1 MPKVKSQSF
10 TSKAPD
16 DDNALAVVPGKA
28 PDAHLKAVIAGG
40 GETCSRLL
48 QTLSEGSLPKTRI
61 TCLAVWYPDPKPPDI
76 KMAKR
81 LGISVV
87 TSLDEL
93 LTVSNEADL
102 IIDLSGSKP
111 VREEIGKRCRPDL
124 SIMDQSTVTLIF
136 DLAEVETKKSQ
147 LERERQDLESRTK
160 KGTQL
165 ILDSLP
171 YRVMVVNLD
180 LTVDTVNETFL
191 REFGFRRQDV
201 LGENCYRVRYGR
213 EVPCEEVGDIC
224 FIKQRLEEIKEKG
237 FLSTYKERMDANGD
251 IRYDVITISPI
262 FDEKGEVTQILEA
275 SRDVTDRI
283 RLEKEAVRSNIF
295 FQNVIQSTVDGI
307 VVIDRKGNVL
317 IFNKG
322 MERLTG
328 YSANEMINTG
338 HLSSFYD
345 MDLARENMK
354 KMRSNE
360 YGPPGKL
367 NPTSMTIRN
376 KRGEKIPVTLSASI
390 ITIDDEEIG
399 SVGVFTDM
407 RDFLKMQ
414 KDLEEAHLQLVQSE
428 RIASVGRMAAGVAH
442 EINNPLSGIML
453 YAELLKE
460 SLKNNGRALKDV
472 QEIITQTQ
480 RCKKI
485 VSELL
490 EFSRQSVGK
499 VSSFSVEEL
508 IDKSLGLLVNQA
520 LFHDI
525 NVTRDI
531 ERDIPAMVGDIGQLQ
546 QVFINLF
553 INAADAMD
561 GKGRLEITAR
571 YQKDQDRAI
580 ITVSDSGPGIP
591 EEFRDKVFDMFF
603 TTKQVGKGTGLGLS
617 ISQNIVKLHGGSI
630 NIECPPEGGTTF
642 TVDLPLHFVEQP
654 SEEPLFIGLDEK

>member
-1 MPKVKSQSF
+1 MLQ
-10 TSKAPD
+10 
-16 DDNALAVVPGKA
+16 GKTA
-28 PDAHLKAVIAGG
+28 ERPLKAVIAGG
-40 GETCSRLL
+40 GEACTRLL
-48 QTLSEGSLPKTRI
+48 ETLSEGSLSKTGI
-61 TCLAVWYPDPKPPDI
+61 TCLAVWDPDARAPGVGV
-76 KMAKR
+76 AKR
-81 LGISVV
+81 LGISFVA
-87 TSLDEL
+87 SLDDL
-93 LTVSNEADL
+93 LAMSKEADL
-102 IIDLSGSKP
+102 IIDLSGTELVK
-111 VREEIGKRCRPDL
+111 EEMRTKCRPDL
-124 SIMDQSTVTLIF
+124 SILDERTVTLLF
-136 DLAEVETKKSQ
+136 DLAELKAKKLQ
-147 LERERQDLESRTK
+147 LERERESYRARTK
-160 KGTQL
+160 KDTQL

-191 REFGFRRQDV
+191 KEFGYRREDV
-201 LGENCYRVRYGR
+201 IGKNCYRVRYGL

-224 FIKQRLEEIKEKG
+224 FLKQRMEEIKEKG
-237 FLSTYKERMDANGD
+237 FLSTYKELIDANGNL
-251 IRYDVITISPI
+251 RYDVITISPI
-262 FDEKGEVTQILEA
+262 LNERNEVAQILEA

-283 RLEKEAVRSNIF
+283 RLEKEAVKSNIF
-295 FQNVIQSTVDGI
+295 LQNVIQSTVDGI

-317 IFNKG
+317 IFNEG

-328 YSANEMINTG
+328 YSAKEMVNTG

-354 KMRSNE
+354 KMRSNQ

-376 KRGEKIPVTLSASI
+376 KSGEEIPVTLSASI
-390 ITIDDEEIG
+390 ITIDGEEIG

-414 KDLEEAHLQLVQSE
+414 KNLEEAHLQLVQSE
-428 RIASVGRMAAGVAH
+428 KIASVGRMAAGVAH

-453 YAELLKE
+453 YAELLAETFKE
-460 SLKNNGRALKDV
+460 NRQALKDV
-472 QEIITQTQ
+472 QEIVTQTQ

-499 VSSFSVEEL
+499 VSSFSIEEL
-508 IDKSLGLLVNQA
+508 IDKSLGILINQA
-520 LFHDI
+520 LFHNI
-525 NVTRDI
+525 EVTRDI
-531 ERDIPAMVGDIGQLQ
+531 GKDIPAMVGDIGQLQ
-546 QVFINLF
+546 QVFTNLF

-630 NIECPPEGGTTF
+630 NFVCPPEGGTTF
-642 TVDLPLHFVEQP
+642 TVDLPLHFVEEP
-654 SEEPLFIGLDEK
+654 SEEPLFVGSDEK